1 MNTNGKF
8 CKLTNLAVFADWLKD
23 IPMGSTDAVL
33 PKSLP
38 KNHTIKCLMFEE
50 NTRQPYNDTSCLFCA
65 STLRLKG
72 NEKLAEETSKNFSLF
87 INRKDR
93 LRPLQFRGVHC
104 NDNPF
109 VEDLLHLNNFCH
121 YIDIVEVKKMN
132 WLGKVF
138 KNTRVQSDCW
148 ETFILFTTWATSM
161 QCSNHFVPVILTFSS
176 TECLVWNNIWHP
188 IVIGFITFIQKTVT
202 KYGKLFL
209 TSWTFSELNTQTSR
223 RYLRVQL
230 CLILNL
236 NVCQQK
242 ISKTLLQ
249 QNGLDNMLQS
259 QYPLPQT
266 LSRNQLCYS
275 TLILITLLHSS

>member
-1 MNTNGKF
+1 MY
-8 CKLTNLAVFADWLKD
+8 KLTKLTVIADLLKD
-23 IPMGSTDAVL
+23 IPMSSNDAVL
-33 PKSLP
+33 PNSLP
-38 KNHTIKCLMFEE
+38 KNHTVKCLMFEE
-50 NTRQPYNDTSCLFCA
+50 NTRQPYSGTFCLFCA
-65 STLRLKG
+65 PGLRLQG
-72 NEKLAEETSKNFSLF
+72 NEKLEGETWKNFSVF
-87 INRKDR
+87 INRKER
-93 LRPLQFRGVHC
+93 LSPPQFRGVHC

-109 VEDLLHLNNFCH
+109 VEDLLHLKNFFY
-121 YIDIVEVKKMN
+121 YIDIVEVKNMN

-138 KNTRVQSDCW
+138 KNTSVQSDCW
-148 ETFILFTTWATSM
+148 ETFFLFATWATSM

-176 TECLVWNNIWHP
+176 AECLVWNNIWHP
-188 IVIGFITFIQKTVT
+188 IVSGFITFIQKTVT

-223 RYLRVQL
+223 RYPRGQL